1 MTGLTNKISNIF
13 NRVADHAEGLYDKAV
28 VTALDIAEDNIPAL
42 VGTAS
47 CFAKA
52 AAISMPA
59 GALIGGALYAAG
71 GFHVDSAMQALQGG
85 AVVFGSFGTML
96 GTGALAVLGSDDID
110 VRVTEKINTFKN
122 EYAIRNNVQ
131 QSLSV

>member
-1 MTGLTNKISNIF
+1 MTALTNKISNIF
-13 NRVADHAEGLYDKAV
+13 NSFADHAEELYDKAV
-28 VTALDIAEDNIPAL
+28 VKALDVAENYVPAI
-42 VGTAS
+42 VDTAS

-52 AAISMPA
+52 AAVAMPA

-96 GTGALAVLGSDDID
+96 GTGGLAVLGSDDIQI
-110 VRVTEKINTFKN
+110 RASEKINTFKN